1 MITRP
6 HPGRRWALILTAVVL
21 VVGGLGALAIR
32 ATRSTVSAMSEAGP
46 AVPMA
51 RVTKGA
57 LDLAIHMT
65 GELRASGQQ
74 AITAPPVGGSLR
86 VLTLVD
92 SGSVVKK
99 GDVIIS
105 FDPADQR
112 YAIEQ
117 AQSELQEA
125 EQNILKRRADIG
137 AQNASDQVA
146 LLTARFNVR
155 RAELDAAVDKDLI
168 PANDYQ
174 IRQVSLQEAR
184 RALEQTEQDVK
195 ARTTVNS
202 AGLSVLEETRVKA
215 QMAADR
221 ARQNMEMLEIKSPI
235 DGVVSVRDNMDSTTV
250 FFSGMTLPPYRV
262 GDLVNPGRPVIDIF
276 DVSGMEIRS
285 TVNELDRVNLS
296 VGQKVTVTSDS
307 IAGLELTAT
316 VRAISGLGQQQ
327 RNLGPLRRFDV
338 TVALDTADPRL
349 QPGTSVALTVAGPR
363 IDNVLVVPRQAV
375 FEREG
380 KTMVYVKTATGFEP
394 RDVKVAHRGESRAA
408 IEGVDDGTEVALV
421 RPDDV
426 PGEATGSATAGGP
439 AATGPAVAR

>member
-1 MITRP
+1 MMTRP
-6 HPGRRWALILTAVVL
+6 RPKRRWVL
-21 VVGGLGALAIR
+21 FTIVGLVLAGGLGVLATR
-32 ATRSTVSAMSEAGP
+32 ATRSTVSAMSETAP
-46 AVPMA
+46 VIPTA
-51 RVTKGA
+51 RVTRGA
-57 LDLAIHMT
+57 LDLAIHMI
-65 GELRASGQQ
+65 GELRASSQQ

-86 VLTLVD
+86 IL
-92 SGSVVKK
+92 SVVDGGSTVTK
-99 GDVIIS
+99 GDVILS

-112 YAIEQ
+112 YALEQ

-155 RAELDAAVDKDLI
+155 RAELDAAVDRDLI

-184 RALEQTEQDVK
+184 RTLAQTEQDVK
-195 ARTTVNS
+195 ARATMNT
-202 AGLSVLEETRVKA
+202 AGLSVLEETRMKA

-221 ARQNMEMLEIKSPI
+221 ARQNMDMLEIKAPI

-250 FFSGMTLPPYRV
+250 FFSGMVLPPYRV

-285 TVNELDRVNLS
+285 YVNELDRVNLS
-296 VGQKVTVTSDS
+296 VGQKVAVTSDS
-307 IAGLELTAT
+307 VAGLELPAT
-316 VRAISGLGQQQ
+316 VRAISGLGQPQ

-338 TVALDTADPRL
+338 TIALDQADRRL
-349 QPGTSVALTVAGPR
+349 LPGTSVALRVAGPR
-363 IDNVLVVPRQAV
+363 LDEVLVIPRQAI

-380 KTMVYVKTATGFEP
+380 RTMVYVKTATGFDA

-408 IEGVDDGTEVALV
+408 IEGVDDGTEVALI
-421 RPDDV
+421 RPDDA
-426 PGEATGSATAGGP
+426 PDTPTSGTAPSGP
-439 AATGPAVAR
+439 VVAR